1 MSIIVDELLR
11 EIDDRHLFIVMRL
24 SYDSG
29 WLEVLA
35 EQYIEMRS
43 QIQALLSQV
52 TDDGVPGF
60 DMSNLMARIKE
71 AAIPY
76 PERNPK
82 RKNFSIIRS
91 DLGEALN
98 YVLLEQTYATKFAVN
113 LVADRELVS
122 APGRGIDAIGI
133 EEDTDVLRL
142 VFSEVKVSS
151 DRNSPPSV
159 VDGSDD
165 SMHHQHL
172 GHVSNRKITAN
183 KIINAATKAKTPEI
197 KALFLRAALLF
208 EVANGEME
216 VVAHCFLVRPEACY
230 TPADFGKFKNNPS
243 AYTPANVRFA
253 IACVPEDIDKVETS
267 WYDTIVRVG
276 GLDRE

>member
-1 MSIIVDELLR
+1 MSIVVDEVLR
-11 EIDDRHLFIVMRL
+11 EAVDRHLFHVMRL
-24 SYDSG
+24 PYESG

-35 EQYIEMRS
+35 GHYIEMRT
-43 QIQALLSQV
+43 QLQVLLSQV

-76 PERNPK
+76 PEKNPK

-98 YVLLEQTYATKFAVN
+98 YVLLAQTYRTRFAVN

-133 EEDTDVLRL
+133 EEDADLLRL
-142 VFSEVKVSS
+142 VFSEVKVSN
-151 DRNSPPSV
+151 DKKSPPRV

-172 GHVSNRKITAN
+172 GHISNRKIAAD
-183 KIINAATKAKTPEI
+183 KIINAANKAKDAET
-197 KALFLRAALLF
+197 KALFFRAALLF
-208 EVANGEME
+208 EFEDNSLQ
-216 VVAHCFLVRPEACY
+216 VVAHCFLVRPETCY
-230 TPADFGKFKNNPS
+230 TPSDFGKFKNNPG
-243 AYTPANVRFA
+243 AYAPANVRFA
-253 IACVPEDIDKVETS
+253 IACVPEDIDKVEAA

>member
-11 EIDDRHLFIVMRL
+11 ETDGRHLFLVIKL

-35 EQYIEMRS
+35 GHYIEMRTR
-43 QIQALLSQV
+43 QQKILLEIS
-52 TDDGVPGF
+52 DDDIPGF
-60 DMSNLMARIKE
+60 SKSYLQARIKE

-76 PERNPK
+76 PEHNQK

-91 DLGEALN
+91 DLGESLN
-98 YVLLEQTYATKFAVN
+98 YILLEQTYHTRFAVN
-113 LVADRELVS
+113 LVEDRELVS

-133 EEDTDVLRL
+133 EEDTNLLRL
-142 VFSEVKVSS
+142 VFSEVKVSN
-151 DRNSPPSV
+151 DKKSPPGV

-172 GHVSNRKITAN
+172 GHIGNRKITAD
-183 KIINAATKAKTPEI
+183 KIINAANKAKDPDT

-208 EVANGEME
+208 EFEDNSLQVI
-216 VVAHCFLVRPEACY
+216 AHCFLVRPEACY

>member
-1 MSIIVDELLR
+1 MPITTEEMLR
-11 EIDDRHLFIVMRL
+11 EADERHLFLVMRL
-24 SYDSG
+24 SYETG

-35 EQYIEMRS
+35 EHYIEMRT
-43 QIQALLSQV
+43 QLQGLLSQV

-76 PERNPK
+76 PEKNPK

-98 YVLLEQTYATKFAVN
+98 YVLLDQMYRTKFAVN
-113 LVADRELVS
+113 LVADRELVT

-133 EEDTDVLRL
+133 EEDDDLLRL

-151 DRNSPPSV
+151 DKKSPPGV
-159 VDGSDD
+159 VDGSND

-172 GHVSNRKITAN
+172 GHIGDRKVTAD
-183 KIINAATKAKTPEI
+183 KIINAGNKAKDSDT
-197 KALFLRAALLF
+197 KALFFRAALLF
-208 EVANGEME
+208 EMAGDNLE
-216 VVAHCFLVRPEACY
+216 VIAHCFLVRPETCY
-230 TPADFGKFKNNPS
+230 TPSDFGKFKTSPG
-243 AYTPANVRFA
+243 AYAPANVRFA
-253 IACVPEDIDKVETS
+253 IACVPEDIDKVEAA